1 MTPPLL
7 QNTSVTLQHGQSR
20 IQAHISAGQKTAP
33 CGGVTR
39 SSVPPLLPPSP
50 AGPSAGGYLVFCLHE
65 IMTQAAWILGSK
77 VSSQGHKLNLYE
89 NRLTSISLPCLPRAP
104 LPLKGCL
111 LLAPPLTALSAPW
124 VQCLLGGQWW
134 PLKAPPLDFLGTDT
148 LEEP

>member
-7 QNTSVTLQHGQSR
+7 QDTLVTLQRGQPR
-20 IQAHISAGQKTAP
+20 IQAHISASQKTAP
-33 CGGVTR
+33 CAWQKWWGHQELCTLFA
-39 SSVPPLLPPSP
+39 PPPTGTSP
-50 AGPSAGGYLVFCLHE
+50 GGYSVFCLHDN
-65 IMTQAAWILGSK
+65 MTEAAWILGFK

-111 LLAPPLTALSAPW
+111 LTALFCPMGPVLSGRSVAASRSST
-124 VQCLLGGQWW
+124 LG
-134 PLKAPPLDFLGTDT
+134 FVSTDT